1 MYTELDM
8 AKPQNQYIACYE
20 TEFHKV
26 AKIVVVQVMGSV
38 EDERTFA
45 TLSFMKTC
53 LRNKLEKPIWDRS

>member
-38 EDERTFA
+38 EDERT
-45 TLSFMKTC
+45 L
-53 LRNKLEKPIWDRS
+53 